1 MNIKIESMDDEGR
14 GRAFFDG
21 RDYRVRGAF
30 PGDEIEFKL
39 ERVFKAHNLYVGRV
53 AEYIKQGPHHRPR
66 TCPHPGPCAACP
78 LHDIDPALELQIKR
92 QRILDALSEEGLKYE
107 VDPVMPHP
115 ERLGYRQ
122 KVKLMVAGEP
132 GNLRLGVYVPYS
144 HKFKGASMCP
154 HVNPAINIAIQQLM
168 DVLNDHHVSTLKTV
182 ILRAGM
188 DGVAGVLVTSAPLP
202 KAVFENNGLLSTCE
216 RIQENETNSLLSGKP
231 GYSVGPDKIRSL
243 EDGQLVDPDS
253 FCQTDPVQ
261 ATRLY
266 DLVADFVYQG
276 PGKYID
282 AYAGVGG
289 FGKALLRK
297 GPCEIT
303 AIESNPACREALEA
317 LGFFCHPGLDPG
329 SIAGPRLTGRGDNVR
344 GLILDPPKKG
354 LMSDAETYAQLGA
367 ERVALVSCDPDSMV
381 RDLKVLLGHGYGV
394 QKIIPVDLFG
404 ATPAIETVVL
414 LNRLA

>member
-1 MNIKIESMDDEGR
+1 MDDEGR

-53 AEYIKQGPHHRPR
+53 ERFIKEGPHHRPR

-78 LHDIDPALELQIKR
+78 LHDIDPKLEQEVKR
-92 QRILDALSEEGLKYE
+92 SRIVDALRDAGLDFE
-107 VDPVMPHP
+107 VEPVVPHP
-115 ERLGYRQ
+115 ERFGYRQ

-144 HKFKGASMCP
+144 HRFKGASLCP
-154 HVNPAINIAIQQLM
+154 HVNPAINIAIQKLM

-188 DGVAGVLVTSAPLP
+188 DGVAGILVTSAPLP

-216 RIQENETNSLLSGKP
+216 RIQENETNSLLAGTP
-231 GYSVGPDKIRSL
+231 GYAVGPDKIRSL

-303 AIESNPACREALEA
+303 AIESNPACHESLRA
-317 LGFFCHPGLDPG
+317 LGFICTPHPDPLPPG
-329 SIAGPRLTGRGDNVR
+329 EREIL

-354 LMSDAETYAQLGA
+354 LMSDAETYAKLGA
-367 ERVALVSCDPDSMV
+367 KRVALVSCDPKSMA
-381 RDLKVLLGHGYGV
+381 RDLKVLLDHGYVV
-394 QKIIPVDLFG
+394 QRIVPVDLFG